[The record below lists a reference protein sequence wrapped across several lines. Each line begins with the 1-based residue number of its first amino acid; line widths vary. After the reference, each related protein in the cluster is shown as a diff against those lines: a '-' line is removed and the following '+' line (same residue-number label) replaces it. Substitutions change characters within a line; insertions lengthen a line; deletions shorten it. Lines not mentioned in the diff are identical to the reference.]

1 MLGGIQVENLV
12 KEFRTF
18 ERREGLWGAL
28 QNLVV
33 REYKTVRAVDGIAF
47 EIRPGEMV
55 GYIGPNGA
63 GKSTTIKMLTGILV
77 PTAGSVRANGFV
89 PLTERAR
96 YTRTIGAVFGQRT
109 QLWWDIAV
117 VESFRLLKKIYGVS
131 DADYAARMKQFDE
144 VLEIGRYLHTPVR
157 KLSLGERMRCDMA
170 AALLHNP
177 PLLFLDEPTIGLD
190 IVAKE
195 SIRAFLKHVNR
206 DFGTTVLLTTHD
218 LSDIE
223 ELCPRLMIID
233 KGRLLFDGG
242 LAGLKR
248 QLWREATIKFD
259 LKDREQAERFERI
272 EIPGVRSEKL
282 DGMTYRLSFEHAQHS
297 TAEIIRQ
304 VVTAATVLDIVI
316 EEQSIEEVVRTI
328 YTGGLVPEPS
338 VLGSPRVLAH
348 RLPQHAGVPA
358 ALLHRH
364 H

>member
-1 MLGGIQVENLV
+1 VLGAITVENLV
-12 KEFRTF
+12 KEFRSF

-28 QNLVV
+28 ANLFV
-33 REYKTVRAVDGIAF
+33 REYKTVRAVDRISF
-47 EIRPGEMV
+47 EIKPGEMV

-77 PTAGSVRANGFV
+77 PSGGTVRANGFV

-96 YTRTIGAVFGQRT
+96 YARTIGAVFGQRT

-131 DADYAARMKQFDE
+131 DSDYAARMKQFDE

-195 SIRAFLKHVNR
+195 SIRSFLKHINR

-233 KGRLLFDGG
+233 HGRLLFDGG

-248 QLWREATIKFD
+248 RFWHDATVKFD
-259 LKDREQAERFERI
+259 VKDREQAERFERI
-272 EIPGVRSEKL
+272 EIPGVRREKIG
-282 DGMTYRLSFEHAQHS
+282 GMSYRLSFERAEHV
-297 TAEIIRQ
+297 TADVIRQ
-304 VVTAATVLDIVI
+304 VLNAAEVVDIAI

-328 YTGGLVPEPS
+328 YLGGMATESAECNP
-338 VLGSPRVLAH
+338 
-348 RLPQHAGVPA
+348 
-358 ALLHRH
+358 
-364 H
+364 

>member
-1 MLGGIQVENLV
+1 MRGAIQVNNLI

-18 ERREGLWGAL
+18 ERRDGLWGAL

-33 REYKTVRAVDGIAF
+33 REYKTVRAVDGISF
-47 EIRPGEMV
+47 GIQSGEMV

-77 PTAGSVRANGFV
+77 PTSGSLRANGFV
-89 PLTERAR
+89 PLAERSRYAR
-96 YTRTIGAVFGQRT
+96 SIGVVFGQRT

-131 DADYAARMKQFDE
+131 DADYAARMKQFDD

-195 SIRAFLKHVNR
+195 SIRVFLKRINR
-206 DFGTTVLLTTHD
+206 EFGTTVLLTTHD

-248 QLWREATIKFD
+248 QLWHDATVKFD
-259 LKDREQAERFERI
+259 FKDREQAERFEAI
-272 EIPGVRSEKL
+272 EIPGVRREKL
-282 DGMTYRLSFEHAQHS
+282 GGVSYRLSFDHAEHS

-304 VVTAATVLDIVI
+304 VVNAAVVLDIAI

-328 YTGGLVPEPS
+328 YTGGLVPES
-338 VLGSPRVLAH
+338 DRCPR
-348 RLPQHAGVPA
+348 
-358 ALLHRH
+358 
-364 H
+364 

>member
-1 MLGGIQVENLV
+1 MLGAIAVDNLI
-12 KEFRTF
+12 KEFRSF

-28 QNLVV
+28 ANLFV
-33 REYKTVRAVDGIAF
+33 REYKTVRAVDRISF

-77 PTAGSVRANGFV
+77 PSGGSVRANGFV

-131 DADYAARMKQFDE
+131 DADYAARMKEFDE

-195 SIRAFLKHVNR
+195 SIRSFLKRINR

-233 KGRLLFDGG
+233 HGRLLFDGG

-248 QLWREATIKFD
+248 RFWHDATVKFD
-259 LKDREQAERFERI
+259 IKDREQAERFERI
-272 EIPGVRSEKL
+272 EIPGVRREKIG
-282 DGMTYRLSFEHAQHS
+282 GMSYRLSFERAEHA
-297 TAEIIRQ
+297 TADIIRQ
-304 VVTAATVLDIVI
+304 VLNAAEVVDIAI

-328 YTGGLVPEPS
+328 YLGGLAPESAECNP
-338 VLGSPRVLAH
+338 
-348 RLPQHAGVPA
+348 
-358 ALLHRH
+358 
-364 H
+364 